1 MSYRFTPRFYEIDG
15 QGVMFFMWYLGHV
28 DEAVDAFFADRG
40 LPHSTWPS
48 MGFDV
53 HAVHVD
59 VDFSSGVRRQDTIEV
74 LLRTS
79 RIGGKS
85 FTLGFEFLRDGEI
98 ACSGSVVYATVS
110 TEDHETIV
118 LPDVLV
124 KALGDVRPPRD

>member
-1 MSYRFTPRFYEIDG
+1 MTYRFTPRFYEIDG
-15 QGVMFFMWYLGHV
+15 QGVMFYMWYLGHV
-28 DEAVDAFFADRG
+28 DEAVDAFFAGRG

-79 RIGGKS
+79 RIGDKS
-85 FTLGFEFLRDGEI
+85 FTLGFEFRRDAETVCTGN
-98 ACSGSVVYATVS
+98 VVYATVS
-110 TEDHETIV
+110 AEGHGTIA
-118 LPDVLV
+118 LPDVLI
-124 KALGDVRPPRD
+124 KALSPSG

>member
-1 MSYRFTPRFYEIDG
+1 MSYRFTPRYYEIDG

-48 MGFDV
+48 NGFDA

-59 VDFSSGVRRQDTIEV
+59 VDFSSGVRRHDTIEV
-74 LLRTS
+74 LLRPS

-85 FTLGFEFLRDGEI
+85 FTLGFEFHRDGELV
-98 ACSGSVVYATVS
+98 CRGSVVYATVS
-110 TEDHETIV
+110 TEGHGTIA

-124 KALGDVRPPRD
+124 KALGDVRQRT